1 MDTDNKTQ
9 KNAAPQAGSL
19 PTPKMRRGLK
29 GFFAETARELKK
41 VTWPPYKEVNRLTGV
56 VLGVCALVV
65 ITLTVMSL
73 VVGTGISALSQGK

>member
-9 KNAAPQAGSL
+9 KTVAPTAGAL
-19 PTPKMRRGLK
+19 PTPKMKRGIK
-29 GFFAETARELKK
+29 GFFAEVSRELKK

-65 ITLTVMSL
+65 LTLTVMSL
-73 VVGTGISALSQGK
+73 VVATGITAISKGF